1 MWTDLPCSGLSHQS
15 IAEECESAPQGETKK
30 FRENF
35 FVVKFP
41 PKKEIQSGGC
51 NDQDGRC
58 RPQDGGGITGLKFAF
73 GRQIE
78 TKSGGSR
85 VYGKCHQDV
94 VTSRERPKTS
104 TGIYTIVPVKKTN
117 LLENLAGGLCL

>member
-1 MWTDLPCSGLSHQS
+1 M
-15 IAEECESAPQGETKK
+15 
-30 FRENF
+30 
-35 FVVKFP
+35 KFP
-41 PKKEIQSGGC
+41 KTENKSGGC

-58 RPQDGGGITGLKFAF
+58 RPQDGGGISGLKFAF

-104 TGIYTIVPVKKTN
+104 TGIPIKKTN
-117 LLENLAGGLCL
+117 LLKNLPLK